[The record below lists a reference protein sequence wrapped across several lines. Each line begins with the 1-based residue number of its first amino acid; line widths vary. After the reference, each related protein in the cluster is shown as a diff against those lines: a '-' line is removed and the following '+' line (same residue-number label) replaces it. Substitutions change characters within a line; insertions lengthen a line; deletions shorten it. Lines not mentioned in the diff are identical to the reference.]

1 MQQTNL
7 KEWHASNLTITERK
21 NDLGYKPQ
29 HFLSLQERPHLPKC
43 QLAHILL

>member
-21 NDLGYKPQ
+21 NHLGYKP